1 MQSRTQFQLSP
12 AIIFDDVVW
21 EFGYSGASHPL
32 NSREEEERERKKRE
46 TERKKDKKKEGKR
59 EEREK
64 ENNLNSL
71 FKNKSTNHKPTL
83 CALFQKKETNK
94 RQKKKKKKKEKFLK
108 RMKKIDSK

>member
-46 TERKKDKKKEGKR
+46 RQRKKKTKRKKERERKERKKI
-59 EEREK
+59 
-64 ENNLNSL
+64 
-71 FKNKSTNHKPTL
+71 T
-83 CALFQKKETNK
+83 
-94 RQKKKKKKKEKFLK
+94 
-108 RMKKIDSK
+108 